1 VPLPIFDRFFGL
13 VPGGT
18 PVASTS
24 GYTSTTFI
32 NNLNQ
37 NNIGTLASTLAF
49 NQAYRT
55 NRESVQVG
63 LPANFF
69 VANPNATFSRV
80 LRNDARSN
88 YNALE
93 IEVRRRFSDGLQ
105 FQADYT
111 FSKALGDAVDAQG
124 NNQSDLVN
132 RLTLRNPDLDYRRS
146 IEDQTH
152 RFVANGIYELP
163 FGNGKRFWN
172 SSNGVVNRIVGGWT
186 MGAIVVYSSSPPFY
200 ISAGRAT
207 FNSAT
212 ANNGAQLVGITFEEF
227 KKNIGLF
234 KTPSGVFF
242 INPALMD
249 ITLSPTTGKVATSK
263 LKPGLMDAPAPGT
276 FGNFPVN
283 SLNGPNYF
291 NFDLS
296 VTKRIPIA
304 ERVSFELKVTAI
316 NILNHPNFVFGNQN
330 FDSTT
335 FGLVTTQ
342 RGTAR
347 NINFIGQLS
356 F

>member
-1 VPLPIFDRFFGL
+1 LPILDRFFGL

-18 PVASTS
+18 PVAVGSA
-24 GYTSTTFI
+24 YQSTTFI

-37 NNIGTLASTLAF
+37 NNIGTMASTLAF

-63 LPANFF
+63 LPGNFF
-69 VANPNATFSRV
+69 VANPNATFARV
-80 LRNDARSN
+80 LTNDARSN

-163 FGNGKRFWN
+163 FGNGKRYLN
-172 SSNGVVNRIVGGWT
+172 SSNGIINRLVGGWT
-186 MGAIVVYSSSPPFY
+186 TGAIIVYSSSPPFF
-200 ISAGRAT
+200 ISSGRAT
-207 FNSAT
+207 FTSST

-242 INPALMD
+242 VNPDLLD
-249 ITLSPTTGKVATSK
+249 ITLNSQGKVATAK
-263 LKPGLMDAPAPGT
+263 LKPGLMTAPAPGT

-304 ERVSFELKVTAI
+304 ERVRFEFKVTAI
-316 NILNHPNFVFGNQN
+316 NILNHPNFVYGGQN

-335 FGLVTTQ
+335 FGLITTQ